1 MHPTP
6 RSAPSTLLAAALL
19 AGLTLLPPPSTRAAE
34 PEPAPESKAAPA
46 ADEAYGKEIEA
57 FRQERID
64 GLKKPEG
71 WLSLV
76 GLFWLQEGDNRFGS
90 GAENRVIFPEGS
102 APEVAGKFVRH
113 GDQVS
118 VEAAAGSGL
127 TSDGKTVTQL
137 DLAIDADSKGPTRL
151 ELGSLRFYVIRRGD
165 RLGVRVKDNA
175 SPVLKSFTGIDTYPT
190 RSDWRFEARFE
201 PYVPVKKVPVPNI
214 LGQIDDTSS
223 AGTVV
228 FEIAG
233 KTYRLD
239 GLGEPGEG
247 LFLIFADDTNGGETY
262 GAGRFLDTDP
272 PKDGKVVVDFNKAY
286 NPPCA
291 FTPFATCPLPPKQN
305 RLGLRVEAGEK
316 NFAGGPHH

>member
-1 MHPTP
+1 MLPTRTASP
-6 RSAPSTLLAAALL
+6 ILLAAVLV
-19 AGLTLLPPPSTRAAE
+19 AGVTLLPPISARAAD
-34 PEPAPESKAAPA
+34 PEPKAAPSV
-46 ADEAYGKEIEA
+46 DEAYVKEIA
-57 FRQERID
+57 TFRQERND

-102 APEVAGKFVRH
+102 APVVAGTFVRH
-113 GDQVS
+113 GDKVS
-118 VEAAAGSGL
+118 VEAAAGAGL
-127 TSDGKTVTQL
+127 MSDGKPVSRL
-137 DLAIDADSKGPTRL
+137 DLAVDADKGGPTHL
-151 ELGSLRFYVIRRGD
+151 ELGSLRFYVIKRGD
-165 RLGVRVKDNA
+165 RLGVRVKDTD
-175 SPVLKSFTGIDTYPT
+175 SPLLKNFQGVDVYPT
-190 RSDWRFEARFE
+190 RADWRFEARFE

-214 LGQIDDTSS
+214 LGQVEDISS
-223 AGTVV
+223 AGAVV
-228 FEIAG
+228 FEFGG

-247 LFLIFADDTNGGETY
+247 LSLIFADDTNGKETY

-291 FTPFATCPLPPKQN
+291 FTAFATCPLPPKQN
-305 RLGLRVEAGEK
+305 RLALRVEAGEK
-316 NFAGGPHH
+316 KFAGGPHH

>member
-1 MHPTP
+1 MLPI
-6 RSAPSTLLAAALL
+6 RFAPSVFAFVLL
-19 AGLTLLPPPSTRAAE
+19 AGPTLLPLTPARAAD
-34 PEPAPESKAAPA
+34 PEPKAAPA
-46 ADEAYGKEIEA
+46 VDEAFLKDVET

-102 APEVAGKFVRH
+102 APEVAGNFVRR
-113 GDQVS
+113 GDKVT
-118 VEAAAGSGL
+118 VEAAAGAGL
-127 TSDGKTVTQL
+127 TSDAKPVTRL
-137 DLAIDADSKGPTRL
+137 DLAVDADKDGPTHL
-151 ELGSLRFYVIRRGD
+151 ELGSLRFYVIKRGD
-165 RLGVRVKDNA
+165 RLGVRVKDTT
-175 SPVLKSFTGIDTYPT
+175 SPLVKNFPGIDTYPT
-190 RSDWRFEARFE
+190 RAEWRFEAKFE

-214 LGQIDDTSS
+214 LGQVEDVSS
-223 AGTVV
+223 AGAVV

-247 LFLIFADDTNGGETY
+247 LSLIFADDTNGNETY

-291 FTPFATCPLPPKQN
+291 FTAFATCPLPPKQN
-305 RLGLRVEAGEK
+305 RLALRVEAGEK
-316 NFAGGPHH
+316 KFAGGPHH